1 MKKQGVPILLLI
13 TVLFA
18 VFTLGYFLGYSRR
31 SAPVTLSVPDSVQT
45 VPDETTVPNDTE
57 PLDTIP
63 QAEISFPIDINSAGT
78 EELMALPG
86 IGEKLAERIIA
97 CREESGGFSRVEDI
111 MNVDG
116 IRKKR
121 FEDIVN
127 LITVGG

>member
-1 MKKQGVPILLLI
+1 MKKQGVPVLLLV
-13 TVLFA
+13 TALFA
-18 VFTLGYFLGYSRR
+18 AFTLGYFLGYSRR

-45 VPDETTVPNDTE
+45 VPDETTAPDDTE
-57 PLDTIP
+57 PSDTAP
-63 QAEISFPIDINSAGT
+63 LPEISFPIDINSAGT

-97 CREESGGFSRVEDI
+97 YREENSGFSRVEDI
-111 MNVDG
+111 LNVEG
-116 IRKKR
+116 IGKKR

>member
-1 MKKQGVPILLLI
+1 MKKQGVPVLLLV
-13 TVLFA
+13 TALFA
-18 VFTLGYFLGYSRR
+18 AFTLGYFLGYSRR

-45 VPDETTVPNDTE
+45 VPDETTAPDDTE
-57 PLDTIP
+57 PSDTAP
-63 QAEISFPIDINSAGT
+63 LPEISFPIDIKSAGT

-97 CREESGGFSRVEDI
+97 YREENSGFSRVEDI
-111 MNVDG
+111 LNVEG
-116 IRKKR
+116 IGKKR